1 MLFSSEITKKK
12 KLLSKGNN
20 HVFLLNNGLKKL
32 PDVAGLPLILSLA
45 AGLRPANQA
54 KRLAVRAKSLYNN
67 VCPVER
73 DVVLSELGDS
83 TQVNIFNLVDQ
94 GEMAELVEGARLE
107 IA

>member
-1 MLFSSEITKKK
+1 M
-12 KLLSKGNN
+12 
-20 HVFLLNNGLKKL
+20 V
-32 PDVAGLPLILSLA
+32 GLPLILSQE
-45 AGLRPANQA
+45 AGLRLANQA

-73 DVVLSELGDS
+73 DVVLPGLHDS
-83 TQVNIFNLVDQ
+83 IQVNIFNFVDQ